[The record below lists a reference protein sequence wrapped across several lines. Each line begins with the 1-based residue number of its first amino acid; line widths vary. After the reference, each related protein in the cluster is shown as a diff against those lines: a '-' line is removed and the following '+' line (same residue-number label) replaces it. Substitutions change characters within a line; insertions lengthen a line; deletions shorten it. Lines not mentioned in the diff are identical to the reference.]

1 MPITKS
7 LLGPFIIFGLFAGLS
22 MVSGVR
28 IERLGVAALLGIALC
43 GGGFVFWLRRQ
54 DKASI
59 GVVHHLVGWVLP
71 LIGAVVAYSLFS

>member
-7 LLGPFIIFGLFAGLS
+7 LLGPFITFGLFAGLS
-22 MVSGVR
+22 MVLGISM
-28 IERLGVAALLGIALC
+28 ERLGVAALLGIALC
-43 GGGFVFWLRRQ
+43 GGGFVFWLRHQ

-71 LIGAVVAYSLFS
+71 LIGAVVAYSFLT